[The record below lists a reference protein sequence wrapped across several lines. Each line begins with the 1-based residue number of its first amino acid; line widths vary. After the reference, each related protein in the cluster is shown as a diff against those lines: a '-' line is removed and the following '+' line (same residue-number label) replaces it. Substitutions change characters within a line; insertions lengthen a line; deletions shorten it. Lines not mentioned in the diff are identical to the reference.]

1 MADIPENNQVTPDD
15 NKLPDDLDQNIR
27 PQDSHYHPYYGFPW
41 AYPYFNGSYEPW
53 YDDRKD
59 YNTNAPSY
67 YDYLAHRNFNLK
79 VMIDFINKLARRNL
93 KTSPTYS
100 IDLKKLGDW
109 IKDERTG
116 KSSDLITLKADLILA
131 NVTQRKAFGTKSYD
145 VPNGL
150 LISQNGVY
158 APDYVNVLSDM
169 VDQIEEIKKLKTP
182 ELPKLPDFDAII
194 TEKVN
199 KAVKPI
205 SEKVTAL
212 ETKVGTLEQDLGL
225 VKGALTKIIND
236 LKSSG
241 AWAGNLAGDMV
252 SGRHIATGNINLF
265 GGRPDGFSFIRT
277 NSGQTNNDVTIGA
290 D

>member
-15 NKLPDDLDQNIR
+15 NQLPENLDQNIR
-27 PQDSHYHPYYGFPW
+27 PQDSHYHPNFLYPW

-93 KTSPTYS
+93 KTSPTNS
-100 IDLKKLGDW
+100 IDLRKLGDW
-109 IKDERTG
+109 IKYERTG
-116 KSSDLITLKADLILA
+116 KSSDLITLKADLILSK
-131 NVTQRKAFGTKSYD
+131 VTLRKAYGTKSYD
-145 VPNGL
+145 VPNALSVLQDGTF
-150 LISQNGVY
+150 
-158 APDYVNVLSDM
+158 APDYTNVLSDM
-169 VDQIEEIKKLKTP
+169 VSQIEEIKKLKTP
-182 ELPKLPDFDAII
+182 EPPKLPDFDAII

-205 SEKVTAL
+205 SDKVTAL
-212 ETKVGTLEQDLGL
+212 ETRVQNLETDMGL
-225 VKGALTKIIND
+225 VKSALTKIIND
-236 LKSSG
+236 LKGSG
-241 AWAGNLAGDMV
+241 AWVGNLAGDMV
-252 SGRHIATGNINLF
+252 SGRHIATGNINIF
-265 GGRPDGFSFIRT
+265 SGRPDGYSFIRT

>member
-1 MADIPENNQVTPDD
+1 MADIPENQETPDT

-27 PQDSHYHPYYGFPW
+27 PQDSHYHPNFLFPL

-100 IDLKKLGDW
+100 IDLKKIGDW
-109 IKDERTG
+109 IQDEMTK
-116 KSSDLITLKADLILA
+116 KSSDLITLKANLILSKIA
-131 NVTQRKAFGTKSYD
+131 KGITFGTKSYNL
-145 VPNGL
+145 PNA
-150 LISQNGVY
+150 ISVIEDGTY
-158 APDYVNVLSDM
+158 APDYTNVLSDM
-169 VDQIEEIKKLKTP
+169 VAQIEEIKKLKTP
-182 ELPKLPDFDAII
+182 EPPKLPDFDAII

-212 ETKVGTLEQDLGL
+212 ETRVQNLETDMGL

-236 LKSSG
+236 LKGSG
-241 AWAGNLAGDMV
+241 AWVGNLAGDMV

-265 GGRPDGFSFIRT
+265 GGRPDGYSFIRT

>member
-1 MADIPENNQVTPDD
+1 MADLPENQETPET
-15 NKLPDDLDQNIR
+15 NRLPDDLDQNIR
-27 PQDSHYHPYYGFPW
+27 PQDSHYHPYYGYPL

-93 KTSPTYS
+93 KTMPTNS
-100 IDLKKLGDW
+100 IDLKKIGDW
-109 IKDERTG
+109 IQDERTK
-116 KSSDLITLKADLILA
+116 KSSDLITLKADLILSK
-131 NVTQRKAFGTKSYD
+131 VTKGITFGTKSYNL
-145 VPNGL
+145 PNAINVIEDGT
-150 LISQNGVY
+150 Y
-158 APDYVNVLSDM
+158 APDYLNVLSDFAS
-169 VDQIEEIKKLKTP
+169 QIEEIKKLKTP
-182 ELPKLPDFDAII
+182 EPPKLPDFDAII

-205 SEKVTAL
+205 SEKVTEL
-212 ETKVGTLEQDLGL
+212 ETRVQTLETDMGL

-236 LKSSG
+236 LKGSG
-241 AWAGNLAGDMV
+241 AWVGNLAGDFV

-265 GGRPDGFSFIRT
+265 GGRPDGYSFIRT
-277 NSGQTNNDVTIGA
+277 NSGQNNNDVTIGA

>member
-100 IDLKKLGDW
+100 IDLKKIGDW

-116 KSSDLITLKADLILA
+116 KSTDLITLKADLILA

-150 LISQNGVY
+150 LISQNGTY
-158 APDYVNVLSDM
+158 APDYVNVLTDM
-169 VDQIEEIKKLKTP
+169 VDQIEEIKKAKTP
-182 ELPKLPDFDAII
+182 QLPDFDAII

-241 AWAGNLAGDMV
+241 AWAGNLAGDFV

-265 GGRPDGFSFIRT
+265 AGRPDGYSFIRT
-277 NSGQTNNDVTIGA
+277 NNGQTNNDVTIGA

>member
-1 MADIPENNQVTPDD
+1 MADLPENQETPET
-15 NKLPDDLDQNIR
+15 NRLPNDLDQNIR
-27 PQDSHYHPYYGFPW
+27 PQDSHYHPYYGYPW

-93 KTSPTYS
+93 KTSPTNS
-100 IDLKKLGDW
+100 IDLKKIGDW
-109 IKDERTG
+109 IQDERTK
-116 KSSDLITLKADLILA
+116 KSSDLITLKADLILSK
-131 NVTQRKAFGTKSYD
+131 VTKGITFGTKSYNL
-145 VPNGL
+145 PNA
-150 LISQNGVY
+150 ISVIEDGTY
-158 APDYVNVLSDM
+158 APDYINVLSDFAS
-169 VDQIEEIKKLKTP
+169 QIEEIKKLKTP
-182 ELPKLPDFDAII
+182 EPPKLPDFDAII

-205 SEKVTAL
+205 SDKVTAL
-212 ETKVGTLEQDLGL
+212 ETRVQNLETDMGL

-236 LKSSG
+236 LKGSG
-241 AWAGNLAGDMV
+241 AWVGNLAGDFV

-265 GGRPDGFSFIRT
+265 GGSPDGFSFIRT